1 MKAQEANHDDATGPA
16 ARSGKYLERDKSGVG
31 KGMGYIGVK
40 SGKRRALLSRP

>member
-31 KGMGYIGVK
+31 KGRDIGVK